1 MVSQQRILIHEDSMN
16 LLSLYTSPSL
26 PNITLGLP
34 AVPTQL
40 NVSHYTAAQ
49 VIFSEGISLSFLVY
63 LDFRETWWSS
73 LLLEFTYFT
82 LSCAKTFSL
91 MSN

>member
-1 MVSQQRILIHEDSMN
+1 MSILQKICDIVIFRVCPFIFFSFFFFLQQMVSQQRILIHEDSMN

-40 NVSHYTAAQ
+40 NVSLYTAT
-49 VIFSEGISLSFLVY
+49 
-63 LDFRETWWSS
+63 D
-73 LLLEFTYFT
+73 
-82 LSCAKTFSL
+82 
-91 MSN
+91 